1 MIPTLTPTIIQ
12 EQEALEKQPETN
24 LSLEAQVFLAFKYKH
39 SNRYKLLGQLTRAN
53 FILDNQLMDKTK
65 FLHPKACVIAEIIM
79 VSLVRKGV
87 TKTSLT
93 SQELSKIT
101 NCLEKQNR
109 NILKQLRN
117 LLEFKY
123 QRKYLENNP
132 FYIFKINPKVNEIL
146 ESSAAKKGGVL

>member
-1 MIPTLTPTIIQ
+1 MAYTQLKLT
-12 EQEALEKQPETN
+12 EQEALKNQQKLN
-24 LSLEAQVFLAFKYKH
+24 VSSEAQVFLAFKYKA

-53 FILDNQLMDKTK
+53 VILDNQLMDKTK
-65 FLHPKACVIAEIIM
+65 FLHPKACIIAEIIL

-87 TKTSLT
+87 TKTFIT

-123 QRKYLENNP
+123 QRKYLEHNHC
-132 FYIFKINPKVNEIL
+132 YMFKINPKVNEIL
-146 ESSAAKKGGVL
+146 ESSAVKKGGVL

>member
-1 MIPTLTPTIIQ
+1 MAHSQQIIQ
-12 EQEALEKQPETN
+12 EQEALEQQPELN
-24 LSLEAQVFLAFKYKH
+24 LSSEAQVFLAFKYKH

-53 FILDNQLMDKTK
+53 NIILDNQLMDKTK
-65 FLHPKACVIAEIIM
+65 FLHPKACIIAEIIL

-87 TKTSLT
+87 KKTFIT

-123 QRKYLENNP
+123 QRKYLEHNHC
-132 FYIFKINPKVNEIL
+132 YMFKINPKVNEIL